1 MKQKILITGGAGYIG
16 SHTCVELYHAG
27 YIPIIVDNLCNTSID
42 NIKGIEKIISYKIRW
57 YNINC
62 CDINAM
68 EKIFEVEKI
77 IAVIHFAAFKSVEES
92 VVNPEKYF
100 TNNLKSLEVVLDC
113 MSKYD
118 VSNIIFSSS
127 CTVYGTPENLPVN
140 ENEKFKTAESPY
152 GETKQLGEK
161 LLENADNNSISL
173 RYFNPIGS
181 HSSSLIGDCS
191 ADKPANL
198 VPIITETAIGK
209 RHEITIYG
217 DDYNTYDGTAVRDYI
232 HVEDLAIAHV
242 SATRYII
249 KNSGK
254 HAFNVGTGKGTS
266 VLEAIKSFEKTNNIV
281 LNYKIGERRKGD
293 IEKIYADPKFI
304 KDKLGWEAKKTLDDA
319 MKSAWEWERN
329 KK

>member
-27 YIPIIVDNLCNTSID
+27 YTPIIVDNLCNTSID
-42 NIKGIEKIISYKIRW
+42 NIKGIEKIISCKIKW

-77 IAVIHFAAFKSVEES
+77 VAVIHFAAFKSVEES

-127 CTVYGTPENLPVN
+127 CTVYGTPENLPVK

-304 KDKLGWEAKKTLDDA
+304 KDKLGWKAKKTLDDA

>member
-1 MKQKILITGGAGYIG
+1 
-16 SHTCVELYHAG
+16 
-27 YIPIIVDNLCNTSID
+27 
-42 NIKGIEKIISYKIRW
+42 
-57 YNINC
+57 
-62 CDINAM
+62 M

-127 CTVYGTPENLPVN
+127 CTVYGTPETLPVN

-152 GETKQLGEK
+152 GKTKQLGEK

-181 HSSSLIGDCS
+181 HSSALIGDCS

-209 RHEITIYG
+209 RHEITVYG

-266 VLEAIKSFEKTNNIV
+266 VLEAIKSFEKTNNII
-281 LNYKIGERRKGD
+281 LNYKIGGRRKGD

-304 KDKLGWEAKKTLDDA
+304 KDKLSWEAKKTLDDA

>member
-27 YIPIIVDNLCNTSID
+27 YTPIIVDNLCNTSID
-42 NIKGIEKIISYKIRW
+42 NIKGIEKIISCKIKW

-127 CTVYGTPENLPVN
+127 CTVYGTPENLPVK

-181 HSSSLIGDCS
+181 HSSALIGDCS

-304 KDKLGWEAKKTLDDA
+304 KDKLGWKAKKTLDDA

>member
-27 YIPIIVDNLCNTSID
+27 YTPIIVDNLCNTSID
-42 NIKGIEKIISYKIRW
+42 NIKGIEKIISCKIKW

-127 CTVYGTPENLPVN
+127 CTVYGTPENLPVK

-304 KDKLGWEAKKTLDDA
+304 KDKLGWKAKKTLDDA

>member
-42 NIKGIEKIISYKIRW
+42 NIKGIEKIISYKIKW

-77 IAVIHFAAFKSVEES
+77 VAVIHFAAFKSVEES

-127 CTVYGTPENLPVN
+127 CTVYGTLENLPVN

-304 KDKLGWEAKKTLDDA
+304 KDKLGWKAKKTLDDA

>member
-27 YIPIIVDNLCNTSID
+27 YTPIIVDNLCNTSID
-42 NIKGIEKIISYKIRW
+42 NIKGIEKIISCKIKW

-127 CTVYGTPENLPVN
+127 CTVYGTPENLPVK

-254 HAFNVGTGKGTS
+254 HAFNVGTGKGIS
-266 VLEAIKSFEKTNNIV
+266 VLEAIKSFEKSNNII
-281 LNYKIGERRKGD
+281 LNYKIGGRRKGD
-293 IEKIYADPKFI
+293 IEKIYADPQFI